1 MFAEDLLQDLRR
13 DGYSPAAI
21 ATYVRRIG
29 SRVAQRMPRHPELVR
44 SVAGT
49 AFVLFALQ
57 FGAALLLSWGIGRQL
72 GVTYLVGSSL
82 VLLCTCFWVLIHL
95 GLIQGARDP
104 EGVPPLRYVPIP
116 IGLTMLRLVSI
127 PAIVLLIGINR
138 WSLVVWLYAA
148 SAFTDILDGLLAR
161 AFRSETRIGV
171 VLDPLTDIVFNAS
184 VFVALADAGEIP
196 WWVTGL
202 VLARYGLLVFGTFAL
217 YVFHGPVR
225 IQPTGFGKLTGV
237 LSTVLLGLLLLGLAY
252 WPPGL
257 LLRLKEVFDVG
268 LGLMALA
275 TIIQVIFIGLDNLK
289 VSRPAPAEAPARAS
303 AEGAERP
310 SKVVG
315 EIRPPRR

>member
-1 MFAEDLLQDLRR
+1 MFAEDLLQELRR
-13 DGYSPAAI
+13 DGYTPAAI
-21 ATYVRRIG
+21 ATYARRIG
-29 SRVAQRMPRHPELVR
+29 SRVWQRMPRHPELVR

-57 FGAALLLSWGIGRQL
+57 FGAALLLSLRIGRQF
-72 GVTYLVGSSL
+72 GVSYLVSSSI
-82 VLLCTCFWVLIHL
+82 VLLASCFWVLIHL

-104 EGVPPLRYVPIP
+104 DGVPPLRYVPIP
-116 IGLTMLRLVSI
+116 IGLTMVRLVSI
-127 PAIVLLIGINR
+127 PAIVMLIGIDR
-138 WSLVVWLYAA
+138 WSFVVWLFAA
-148 SAFTDILDGLLAR
+148 SAFTDILDGILAR

-171 VLDPLTDIVFNAS
+171 VLDPLTDIAFNAS
-184 VFVALADAGEIP
+184 VFVALADAGELP
-196 WWVTGL
+196 WWVATL
-202 VLARYGLLVFGTFAL
+202 ILARYGLLVFGTFAL

-289 VSRPAPAEAPARAS
+289 VQRPGPAEAAADAAADP
-303 AEGAERP
+303 ERP
-310 SKVVG
+310 AKVVG